1 MADIQFGDFGDGGD
15 GADIVEGQAV
25 ACMNLQPQGCGK
37 GCAFALA
44 GEGVDLVINA
54 RGADALN
61 ATAEEIRRATGVQV
75 TAIAA
80 DITAIIGFLG
90 QQPCAIYAND
100 FGRREEIKDL
110 IRLWRPART
119 EAA

>member
-1 MADIQFGDFGDGGD
+1 MTAAPFGKAAAGKALDRLIDLARSD
-15 GADIVEGQAV
+15 TGQARRV
-25 ACMNLQPQGCGK
+25 ANFL
-37 GCAFALA
+37 LA
-44 GEGVDLVINA
+44 WWSGEEHGHFPISDIFGLD
-54 RGADALN
+54 R
-61 ATAEEIRRATGVQV
+61 
-75 TAIAA
+75 AIAA